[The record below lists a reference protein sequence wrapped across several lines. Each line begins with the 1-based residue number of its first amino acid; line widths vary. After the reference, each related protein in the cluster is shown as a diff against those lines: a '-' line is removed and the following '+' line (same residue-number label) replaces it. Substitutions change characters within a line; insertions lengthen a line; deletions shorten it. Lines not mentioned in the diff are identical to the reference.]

1 MLVSDNR
8 DIFNPHSVSFEERQ
22 KQLEDEAKK
31 EQERMERERGSSY
44 SRWAQ
49 FNLEHSKKLM
59 WLAIKHPKAHSMLY
73 FLVDNMDEYNAVI
86 CSYKVLEEVFGIAK
100 ATVTRTVRVLKDCGL
115 IAVLKS
121 GTSNVYA
128 INDKIF
134 WKSWGTNRKYSKF
147 PANVVLSMSE
157 QEEDYKLNFEGLKNM
172 KHKEVVKKPAEK
184 DIADGEK
191 SWDNMVDEKKEN
203 LF

>member
-1 MLVSDNR
+1 MLVSENR
-8 DIFNPHSVSFEERQ
+8 DIFDPNSVSFEERQ
-22 KQLEDEAKK
+22 KQLEDESKR
-31 EQERMERERGSSY
+31 EQERMERERGSLY

-73 FLVDNMDEYNAVI
+73 FLVDNMDEYNAVM
-86 CSYKVLEEVFGIAK
+86 CSYKVLEEIFGVGK
-100 ATVTRTVRVLKDCGL
+100 ATVTRTIRILKDCGL

-147 PANVVLSMSE
+147 PANVVLALSE
-157 QEEDYKLNFEGLKNM
+157 QEESYKLHFEDLKDV
-172 KHKEVVKKPAEK
+172 KHKEIVKKPANTENTEK
-184 DIADGEK
+184 FQE
-191 SWDNMVDEKKEN
+191 
-203 LF
+203 